1 MSGKKQQQG
10 ARSAKRARYES
21 DDDRSSDGS
30 DDGRDLEGFI
40 VDEPEEGEIVSE
52 ESKSIKSADDEELMK
67 KEAEQLTKT
76 INSTVVGG
84 RTLRNRETIK
94 KPTHYFD
101 EENYAKLM
109 AQDDKKEKIAM
120 LKRWAAS
127 GEYVCP
133 ILSSLTKKTALD
145 VVEEEYR
152 KAKQA
157 LEIPDTDDEDEEE
170 EEQEDTEDSDAEME
184 DEESEEEEVT
194 EDEEDELA
202 SDGEDEEE
210 ELASDGDE
218 EED

>member
-1 MSGKKQQQG
+1 MSGK
-10 ARSAKRARYES
+10 RPAKRARHDS

-67 KEAEQLTKT
+67 KEAEALTKT
-76 INSTVVGG
+76 LQSTVVGG
-84 RTLRNRETIK
+84 RTLRNRDAIK

-109 AQDDKKEKIAM
+109 AEDEKKEKISM
-120 LKRWAAS
+120 LKKWAAS

-133 ILSSLTKKTALD
+133 VLKTLNKKSSEEE
-145 VVEEEYR
+145 VEQEYR
-152 KAKQA
+152 KAKAA

-170 EEQEDTEDSDAEME
+170 EEEQTTEDSEVDE
-184 DEESEEEEVT
+184 DELESDDEDEDED
-194 EDEEDELA
+194 EDEEDGEA
-202 SDGEDEEE
+202 EDEDEE
-210 ELASDGDE
+210 
-218 EED
+218 